1 MSGFSESFI
10 NRAQSTSLR
19 MVKLLFGMRVVG
31 SEMVP
36 RTGGLLVA
44 SNHISELDP
53 PIVGMAIPRTVF
65 FMAKAELFETTF
77 GSFWLRK
84 LGAFPVVR
92 QRVDRDALRTAEGL
106 VRAGGAV
113 AIFPEGT
120 RSTDGSMLPAKG
132 GIGLLAMRCDVPILP
147 VRVSGT
153 DRPMKA
159 ILGRPPVEVR
169 FGTPI
174 PVERIRSVERES
186 GFRAVASL
194 VMESVAGLDRR
205 SNEGA
210 V

>member
-1 MSGFSESFI
+1 MAGFSESFI
-10 NRAQSTSLR
+10 NRVQYTSLR
-19 MVKLLFGMRVVG
+19 MMKLLFGMQVVG
-31 SEMVP
+31 SEVVP

-65 FMAKAELFETTF
+65 FMAKAELFRTRF
-77 GSFWLRK
+77 GSFWLGK

-92 QRVDRDALRTAEGL
+92 QQVDRDALRRAEKL

-132 GIGLLAMRCDVPILP
+132 GIGLLAIRCGVPILP

-153 DRPMKA
+153 DRPLKA
-159 ILGRPPVEVR
+159 TLGRPPVEVR
-169 FGTPI
+169 FGAPI
-174 PVERIRSVERES
+174 PVERIRSVEREN
-186 GFRAVASL
+186 GFRAIASL
-194 VMESVAGLDRR
+194 VMEAVACLGLE
-205 SNEGA
+205 EGTP
-210 V
+210 